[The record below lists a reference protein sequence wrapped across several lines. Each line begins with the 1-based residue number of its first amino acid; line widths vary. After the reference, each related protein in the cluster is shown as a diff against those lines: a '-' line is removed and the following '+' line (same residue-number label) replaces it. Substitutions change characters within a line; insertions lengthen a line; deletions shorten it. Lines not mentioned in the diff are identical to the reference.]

1 MQFDRLG
8 RRDFI
13 TLLGGASAFSPI
25 WPLAARAQQPATPLI
40 GFLSARSADESAQH
54 VAAFRRGL
62 GEAGYVEGQNVAI
75 EYRWAEGRLDRLPP
89 LASQLVAL
97 RASVIVAIADP
108 TPQIA
113 KAATRTIPIVFAANG
128 DPIRDGLVA
137 SLNRPNGNAT
147 GITIFGPAAVA
158 KRVHLLHELVPQ
170 AAAIGYAMN
179 PNNPNAGVEMDAAQA
194 AARML
199 GKDMPALR
207 AGSEEELDAE
217 LTNLDRRRVGALLF
231 ASEPFFLIWREQLVA
246 LVARHR
252 IPAIYYLREFAEA
265 GGLMTYGNRLADVY
279 RLVGLY
285 VGRILKGEKPGD
297 LPVQQSVKFEL
308 VINLKTVKTLG
319 LTVPLTLQAAADE
332 VIE

>member
-1 MQFDRLG
+1 
-8 RRDFI
+8 
-13 TLLGGASAFSPI
+13 
-25 WPLAARAQQPATPLI
+25 
-40 GFLSARSADESAQH
+40 
-54 VAAFRRGL
+54 
-62 GEAGYVEGQNVAI
+62 
-75 EYRWAEGRLDRLPP
+75 

-137 SLNRPNGNAT
+137 SLNRPDGNAT

-158 KRVHLLHELVPQ
+158 KRVQLLHELVPQ
-170 AAAIGYAMN
+170 AAAIGYVMN
-179 PNNPNAGVEMDAAQA
+179 PNNPNAGVELDAAQA

-207 AGSEEELDAE
+207 AGSEQELDAE

-231 ASEPFFLIWREQLVA
+231 ASEPFFLIWREQLGA

-252 IPAIYYLREFAEA
+252 IPAIYYLREFAQA

-285 VGRILKGEKPGD
+285 VGRILKGEKPAD
-297 LPVQQSVKFEL
+297 LPVQQSTKFEL
-308 VINLKTVKTLG
+308 VINLNAAKSLG
-319 LTVPLTLQAAADE
+319 LDIPATLLATADE